1 MYVVLLKDGD
11 SYGCSKPLN
20 YAEMISYVR
29 DVKRNGMEYI
39 VIDLVT
45 SFGV

>member
-1 MYVVLLKDGD
+1 MYVVLLKEGD

-20 YAEMISYVR
+20 YADMINYVR
-29 DVKRNGMEYI
+29 DVKRNGIEYI
-39 VIDLVT
+39 VIDLVS